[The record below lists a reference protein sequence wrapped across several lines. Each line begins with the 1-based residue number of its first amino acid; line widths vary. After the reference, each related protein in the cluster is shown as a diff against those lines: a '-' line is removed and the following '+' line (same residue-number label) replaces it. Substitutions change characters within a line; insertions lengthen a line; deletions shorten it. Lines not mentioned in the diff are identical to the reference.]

1 MLHIKGMKN
10 QRTHFWLEVLSLRDA
25 NKLKTFFLILFPEL
39 IGTTA
44 LDLVLNTRLSGTFR
58 WVEMLSA
65 LYCVRIAV
73 ASN

>member
-25 NKLKTFFLILFPEL
+25 NKLKIFFILFPEL
-39 IGTTA
+39 IGTTT

>member
-25 NKLKTFFLILFPEL
+25 NKLKTFFFILFPEL
-39 IGTTA
+39 IGTTT
-44 LDLVLNTRLSGTFR
+44 LVLNTRLSGTFR